1 MFIIT
6 ITVSDA
12 MSSEQ
17 YESLFSGHAKWFR
30 HHFLTG
36 TFVVVGPYADRER
49 SGGIIANVESRDALT
64 TILKED
70 PYYPDLATYDV
81 RPFIAKM
88 IAENLH
94 QLQQG

>member
-12 MSSEQ
+12 ISAEQ

-30 HHFLTG
+30 HYFQTG
-36 TFVVVGPYADRER
+36 IFVVVGPYADRER
-49 SGGIIANVESRDALT
+49 SGVIIANVESLEALT

-70 PYYPDLATYDV
+70 PFYPDLATYEV